1 MGGEF
6 AHTDAGETFI
16 DEEPFERIEHL
27 SMPRSEA
34 LLGAL
39 AEQRPRHCGTNIRT
53 IHRYR
58 HDQYGTAPS
67 SR

>member
-1 MGGEF
+1 MGGKF
-6 AHTDAGETFI
+6 THADAGKTFI

-27 SMPRSEA
+27 AMPWPEPF
-34 LLGAL
+34 LGAL

-58 HDQYGTAPS
+58 HKQYGTALNP
-67 SR
+67 R